1 MVLLPGLDSIEAV
14 PEIAQRVLHALDDPI
29 TCGDHELRVGAS
41 VGVAFCPFDGDDA
54 DALMT
59 HAGRAMRY
67 AKESG
72 GGAVQF
78 YSDEIQSW
86 SRARMQL
93 ETDLRAAVRSG
104 ALTLHYQPK
113 VDLRSGRFYGVE
125 ALMRWTHAG
134 RGEVPP
140 EVFIPVA
147 EDIRLIQ
154 SMGAWALGRLGAW
167 ALRTACAQAASWSRA
182 GLPALSVA
190 VNVSA
195 LQLDGDGLFNTVREA
210 LTAAGVAA
218 DRLIL
223 ELTEGLI
230 MSDPRHSVEVLK
242 SLKTLGVKISVDDF
256 GTGYSSL
263 AYLKRLPLDELKFD
277 QSFVKD
283 IPLDQD
289 DMAIVAAVIALARSL
304 GLHLVAEGVETE
316 AQRAFLAAQDCDACQ
331 RATCSPDPCRQKR

>member
-1 MVLLPGLDSIEAV
+1 
-14 PEIAQRVLHALDDPI
+14 
-29 TCGDHELRVGAS
+29 
-41 VGVAFCPFDGDDA
+41 
-54 DALMT
+54 MT

-147 EDIRLIQ
+147 EDIGLIQ
-154 SMGAWALGRLGAW
+154 SMGAWALGRLGLAHGVR
-167 ALRTACAQAASWSRA
+167 AGCKLESGGVACAERGGERVGAS
-182 GLPALSVA
+182 
-190 VNVSA
+190 
-195 LQLDGDGLFNTVREA
+195 
-210 LTAAGVAA
+210 
-218 DRLIL
+218 
-223 ELTEGLI
+223 
-230 MSDPRHSVEVLK
+230 
-242 SLKTLGVKISVDDF
+242 
-256 GTGYSSL
+256 
-263 AYLKRLPLDELKFD
+263 
-277 QSFVKD
+277 
-283 IPLDQD
+283 
-289 DMAIVAAVIALARSL
+289 AR
-304 GLHLVAEGVETE
+304 
-316 AQRAFLAAQDCDACQ
+316 R
-331 RATCSPDPCRQKR
+331 